1 MIGHSYII
9 YVRNIY
15 TELHLS
21 GKKYVGQD
29 YLNPNVEIL
38 LGRYPN
44 AVPSSYVLKKSFV
57 CSSGT
62 VVGCSNIVPLRLP
75 AVLEAQL

>member
-1 MIGHSYII
+1 M

-21 GKKYVGQD
+21 GKKYVGQG

-44 AVPSSYVLKKSFV
+44 AVPISYVLNKSFV
-57 CSSGT
+57 CSYGT
-62 VVGCSNIVPLRLP
+62 VVGCSNIVPLRLST
-75 AVLEAQL
+75 ALETQL